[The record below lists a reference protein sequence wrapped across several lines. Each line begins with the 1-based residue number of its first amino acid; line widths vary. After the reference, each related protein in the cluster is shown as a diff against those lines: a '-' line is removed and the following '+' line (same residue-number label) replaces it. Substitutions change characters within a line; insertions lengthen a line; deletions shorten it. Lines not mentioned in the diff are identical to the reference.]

1 MSDKI
6 AFPAYPIIQQQ
17 LIDARDRLDRE
28 VTRLTRMQAFY
39 ARALGL
45 QGPADFNVA
54 VAEAIVDIF
63 ELEFAICWSL
73 DPTGEIGN
81 PIGRLGI
88 EAEDATLLDIGR
100 RLVTCLADQ
109 PHVQATELT
118 AEQLARCLPGLPI
131 RQAMC
136 IPCRDSQGGLR
147 VALVAGNTESGAQ
160 FFEKLTP
167 ELDNVFD
174 LFAQQLGALIENRQG
189 RVTIES
195 QMAELQQAN
204 QRLHMAVEV
213 TQIIFWELD
222 FVSSRLQYDAELIP
236 RLGFEADDHPET
248 LQDWVARIH
257 SEDRAG
263 FLERVDRNVKALDP
277 VFDCEY
283 RIARQS
289 GDYRWIHTKGRITE
303 RAATGQPLRA
313 VGTSMN
319 ITQRKLEAAELD
331 AYRDRLE
338 VLVEVRT
345 RELARAKEAAEA
357 ANVAKS
363 AFLANM
369 SHEIRT
375 PLNAI
380 SGMAHLM
387 RRAGMAVDQLE
398 RLGHI
403 EAAGK
408 QLLDIISAILDLSKI
423 EAEKFEI
430 EDREVKIG
438 SVIANVVS
446 SVDAQVRAKGL
457 RLSVAAQPSFPA
469 LRGDPVR
476 LQQALL
482 NYVSNAIKFTGAG
495 SIILRA
501 RIEEDAPAS
510 VLVRFEVEDTGI
522 GVVAEQAEQ
531 LFTAFEQAD
540 TSFTRRYGGTG
551 LGLTITRR
559 LAQLMG
565 GEAGVVANQDTGSTF
580 WFTARLAK
588 SGPVATADLQP
599 RRGSAEELLARR
611 HAGRRILLAEDE
623 PINREITLEL
633 LADIGLV
640 VDVAEDGVE
649 AVALAARNRYDL
661 ILMDMQMPNMN
672 GLDATR
678 RLRGMPGSEHTPILA
693 LTANVFTDDRARCKE
708 AGMNDFIAKPVIP
721 EVLFTTLLS
730 WLARAATESA
740 PPIPTA

>member
-6 AFPAYPIIQQQ
+6 AHSAYPIIQQQ
-17 LIDARDRLDRE
+17 LIDVRDRLDRE
-28 VTRLTRMQAFY
+28 VMRLTRMQAFY

-45 QGPADFNVA
+45 HDDAAFIAA

-63 ELEFAICWSL
+63 ELEFGICWRVDS
-73 DPTGEIGN
+73 TGVIGR

-88 EAEDATLLDIGR
+88 GAGDATLLDVGR
-100 RLVTCLADQ
+100 RMVACLANQ
-109 PHVQATELT
+109 PHIQATELT
-118 AEQLARCLPGLPI
+118 AEQIAMCLPGLSI

-136 IPCRDSQGGLR
+136 IPCRDSQDGLR
-147 VALVAGNTESGAQ
+147 VVLLAGNTESGAQ
-160 FFEKLTP
+160 FFETLTP
-167 ELDNVFD
+167 ELGNVFD

-189 RVTIES
+189 RAIIES

-213 TQIIFWELD
+213 TQIVFWELD
-222 FVSSRLQYDAELIP
+222 FVSARLFYDAELMP
-236 RLGFEADDHPET
+236 RLGFAAGDHPDT
-248 LQDWVARIH
+248 LQDWLARMH
-257 SEDRAG
+257 PDDRPA
-263 FLERVDRNVKALDP
+263 FLERVDRNVKALDA

-283 RIARQS
+283 RISDPS
-289 GDYRWIHTKGRITE
+289 GDYRWIHSKGRISE
-303 RAATGQPLRA
+303 RDPGGQPLRA

-319 ITQRKLEAAELD
+319 ITRRKLEAAELEH
-331 AYRDRLE
+331 YRDQLE
-338 VLVEVRT
+338 VLVEERT

-380 SGMAHLM
+380 SGMSHLM
-387 RRAGMAVDQLE
+387 RRAGMAADQLE
-398 RLGHI
+398 RLDHI
-403 EAAGK
+403 EAASK

-430 EDREVKIG
+430 EDREVEIA
-438 SVIANVVS
+438 SVVANVVS
-446 SVDAQVRAKGL
+446 SVDAQARTKGL
-457 RLSVAAQPSFPA
+457 RLSVADQPLFPA
-469 LRGDPVR
+469 LRGDPGR
-476 LQQALL
+476 LQQALS
-482 NYVSNAIKFTGAG
+482 NYVSNAIKFTGTG
-495 SIILRA
+495 SIILRT
-501 RIEEDAPAS
+501 RIVEENQDN
-510 VLVRFEVEDTGI
+510 VLMRFEVEDTGI
-522 GVVAEQAEQ
+522 GVAAEQAER

-540 TSFTRRYGGTG
+540 TSSTRRYGGTG

-565 GEAGVVANQDTGSTF
+565 GEAGVVANQGPGSTF
-580 WFTARLAK
+580 WFTARLDK
-588 SGPVATADLQP
+588 SGPVVAMDVQP
-599 RRGSAEELLARR
+599 LRGSAEALLARR
-611 HAGRRILLAEDE
+611 YAGRRILLAEDE

-640 VDVAEDGVE
+640 VDVAGDGIE

-678 RLRGMPGSEHTPILA
+678 CLRGMPGSEHTPILA
-693 LTANVFTDDRARCKE
+693 LTANAFADDRARCMA

-721 EVLFTTLLS
+721 EALFATLLS
-730 WLARAATESA
+730 WLARAASEPA
-740 PPIPTA
+740 ALIPTA